1 MIYDLKEL
9 KDRNLR
15 ATEYGS
21 PTSDFA
27 VIRSEIL
34 LAIAERLEAL
44 VEAQKPRWVYLYD
57 LDNDPVIVDIS
68 APIAVRVRKTGGEIL
83 VVVNGYT
90 VKGTLAEV
98 MDKLR
103 GDK

>member
-1 MIYDLKEL
+1 MIYDLKVLSKLAEHIQAHVS
-9 KDRNLR
+9 DREGFMAMTN
-15 ATEYGS
+15 
-21 PTSDFA
+21 
-27 VIRSEIL
+27 
-34 LAIAERLEAL
+34 LAIAERLEEL

-68 APIAVRVRKTGGEIL
+68 VPIAVRVRKTGGEIL

-103 GDK
+103 GEK